1 MIFLCLSA
9 KFTVS
14 KAQGDKF
21 IGKFKAR
28 GIKKILWTLEII
40 SRSIYKKV
48 ALLCNE
54 ELSEKS
60 QLKMKS
66 HVQKS
71 KHQQPKLCMEVQS
84 YLAFKKK
91 KKEEEVL
98 QYSDF
103 SAGIL
108 GISSV
113 SYRSY
118 CRG

>member
-1 MIFLCLSA
+1 
-9 KFTVS
+9 
-14 KAQGDKF
+14 
-21 IGKFKAR
+21 
-28 GIKKILWTLEII
+28 
-40 SRSIYKKV
+40 
-48 ALLCNE
+48 
-54 ELSEKS
+54 
-60 QLKMKS
+60 MKS

-91 KKEEEVL
+91 KKKEEVL

-103 SAGIL
+103 SASIL

>member
-28 GIKKILWTLEII
+28 GIKKYCGPWK
-40 SRSIYKKV
+40 SFQDQSIKKV

-60 QLKMKS
+60 QPKMKS

-71 KHQQPKLCMEVQS
+71 KHQQPRLCMEVQS

-91 KKEEEVL
+91 KKEKVL